1 MALVNESRAN
11 GRQVWRRVCAR
22 VLPVNPAGEVLL
34 LHGWDPAVP
43 EKPYWFSIG
52 GAADGDETLVDAAVR
67 EMREETGIVIQTS
80 ELSAPITRE
89 DAEFDW
95 GIWRLVQ
102 DQTYFALPLAADPT
116 EISFDGLE
124 PIERT
129 SIDGASWWS
138 PEALEADGSAA
149 NERLPEIMRQ
159 AVRTVRGAP

>member
-1 MALVNESRAN
+1 MTPTN
-11 GRQVWRRVCAR
+11 GRQVRHRVCAR

-43 EKPYWFSIG
+43 DEPYWFSIG
-52 GAADGDETLVDAAVR
+52 GAIDAGESLVDAAVR
-67 EMREETGIVIQTS
+67 EMREETGIRIAPTA
-80 ELSAPITRE
+80 LSGPIARE

-95 GIWRLVQ
+95 GMWRLVQ
-102 DQTYFALPLAADPT
+102 DQTYFALALGHDHT

-129 SIDGASWWS
+129 SIDAAAWWT

-149 NERLPEIMRQ
+149 NVRLPAIMRD
-159 AVRTVRGAP
+159 AVRTVRGEP

>member
-1 MALVNESRAN
+1 MTTTN
-11 GRQVWRRVCAR
+11 GRQVRHRVCAR

-43 EKPYWFSIG
+43 DEPYWFSIG
-52 GAADGDETLVDAAVR
+52 GATDQGESLVEAAVR
-67 EMREETGIVIQTS
+67 EMREETGIVIRPT
-80 ELSAPITRE
+80 ELSGPIARE

-95 GIWRLVQ
+95 GMWRLVQ
-102 DQTYFALPLAADPT
+102 DQTYFALALAHDPAA
-116 EISFDGLE
+116 ISFDGLE

-129 SIDGASWWS
+129 SIDAAAWWT

-149 NERLPEIMRQ
+149 NARLPEIMRD